1 MDTNRATRKGKEER
15 EPLAIVGIGCRFPGG
30 VESPESFWK
39 LLAEGR
45 SGIVEVPADR
55 WNRDRYYD
63 PDTSI
68 PRKMHTKWGGFV
80 DHVDEFDAQFWGISP
95 REALRMDPQQR
106 WLLECTWEAL
116 ENAGYRAA
124 ALRGSRTGVYIGI
137 ASNDYAQ
144 VQMTSPEDVDV
155 HTNSGSTLS
164 IASNRIAYLLDL
176 KGPALS
182 VDTACSSALVAINIG
197 CKDIWNGTVDAA
209 LVGGVNALLTP
220 DTSIGFSKA
229 TMLSPSGQCFAFD
242 ERANG
247 YVRGEGAGV
256 LFLVP
261 LSKAIANGD
270 RIYATVRSAV
280 INQDGN
286 TSSMTVPGQDTQEMM
301 LVEAYQQAGFEPSRV
316 TYMEAHGTGTPVGDP
331 IETNALGNI
340 LSQGR
345 KKGEE
350 CLIGSVKTNIG
361 HLESGSGAAG
371 MVKAA
376 LVLSKGLVPPTLNF
390 VRPNPNI
397 DFEALKLKVV
407 TKLTPLK
414 AHGDFPPVASVNSF
428 GFGGTNAHIVLE
440 AAPKSTPKS
449 QPKRAAERPYVLPI
463 SARDERVLRT
473 MADHYRRALAGHADQ
488 LADFCY
494 SAGARREH
502 LEKRAVVVGASAAEL
517 QDKLRQIFAGTEE
530 IPGVVQGSP
539 VPDVPPVVFVFTG
552 QGAQWWKM
560 GQELLQR
567 EPVFRKMIER
577 VDREVRKLGDWSLL
591 QEMTRSEADSKI
603 NRTYIAQPAIFALQ
617 VALAEL
623 WKSWGVQPAKV
634 VGHSV
639 GEVAAAYVAGVYTL
653 EDAVKVIYHR
663 SRLQEKTGGDGNKG
677 RMYAVGLSDGDAR
690 RRLQG
695 LENRVE
701 VAVVNS
707 PTMVTLA
714 GDKEPLERLAQTLEA
729 EGIFVRQLRINY
741 AFHTHQMDPIRDELL
756 ETLKDIQP
764 KPTRIPY
771 ISTVT
776 GGAMRGEELDG
787 TYWWRN
793 VRESVLF
800 APAMM
805 NLIRGGERLFLEIG
819 PHPALQSP
827 MTECLQ
833 EQNKKGHVFSS
844 LMRKEDETTQ
854 MLRNLAGLHNLGV
867 TIDWREVNQAAG
879 NFVEQPAYAWNR
891 ERFWLESE
899 EGRHIR
905 CDPQEH
911 PLLGLR
917 VKGTKPTW
925 EFYLDPRLFPY
936 LDDHRFWDSIIFPA
950 SGYGEIGLA
959 LCESLFPGED
969 YCVEE
974 LEMKKALFVS
984 ESKIPT
990 VRVMFDDEDRS
1001 FRVYSNASGNPF
1013 KEWDLN
1019 AQGRLRK
1026 LGVPS
1031 VAPADFE
1038 GIKRRMERHFDHEE
1052 YYSDYA
1058 DAGYQFGP
1066 NFQHL
1071 QNVWRRR
1078 HESFAEIVAPEGV
1091 VNTLKGY
1098 RFHPALLDAVFHAVK
1113 GAQIVP
1119 DDAKGTDYFYL
1130 PAAIRRIRVFREPVP
1145 TNLWTHAKVYF
1156 DDGESMISDLFV
1168 YDANQEPVA
1177 EVIGFRVDRVEQKDE
1192 KEEEL
1197 DNSFYQF
1204 RWESRR
1210 LKGSRV
1216 TGTPG
1221 FAPISAVVRK
1231 VMTEMPKIY
1240 DRYGLNRYYE
1250 GFEVRLDRTVA
1261 QSIINSFLEL
1271 GWAPEVGDRVE
1282 LDSFVQQL
1290 GILDIHRRLTRSH
1303 LNSLAKHGWLKK
1315 EGAERWSI
1323 AKPIFEIAVGDE
1335 LEALCQEY
1343 PAFASEARLQQVTG
1357 PVLAGVLTGNT
1368 DPVELLFPSGKSI
1381 DALTTFYREGG
1392 DFAANNDMIGLA
1404 VTELVK
1410 SVPSRRAIRILE
1422 VGAGTGSLTRSV
1434 LPVLEGHRTEYVF
1447 TDTSP
1452 AFLADAKKQFGD
1464 YPFVE
1469 YRTFDI
1475 EKSLEAQGIDAGSF
1489 DLVLATN
1496 VVHATADLKHS
1507 LSNLRR
1513 CLAQD
1518 GVIMFLEVTNERI
1531 TLDNVFGLLR
1541 GWWYYRDT
1549 DLRPSSAL
1557 LPRQRWEG
1565 LLNELGFEDVDSF
1578 VSSEKPEECQQ
1589 AVFLARSPSVPEVA
1603 QEENSAPEAGTG
1615 TGVQGETF
1623 VLLADQG
1630 GVASKLP
1637 SSLEAAGHRVITVR
1651 PGVAF
1656 AAQSEGVYVINPVVR
1671 SDWERLFAELQSLGC
1686 PPARLVHCWTLDD
1699 PGTSISLDRL
1709 ESVQT
1714 TGVHSL
1720 RVLVHA
1726 MHHIK
1731 PDPAPRIMVV
1741 TRGRISVAG
1750 ERLHAISAAP
1760 LTGFCRVMNNEHP
1773 DWPVV
1778 MVDLDPLGDAAEAAD
1793 VADELLLPDAEL
1805 EVAYRNGIRH
1815 VNRLHRVR
1823 EDEVPLLLTEAVQP
1837 DGRVLPYRLQIDKP
1851 GVLQN
1856 LSLNKT
1862 PRIEPREGE
1871 IEVRVKAGGINFR
1884 DVMKA
1889 LGMYP
1894 GNPVDLRW
1902 FGDDI
1907 SGTVVKVGPGV
1918 RDLKPGDDVV
1928 GMAPYA
1934 FRSYVTVN
1942 RNLVFRKPGHLS
1954 FEDAATLPTVFL
1966 TSHYAL
1972 VHLARMQKGERVL
1985 IHAGTGGVGQAAI
1998 QIAKHL
2004 GLEIFSTAGSDD
2016 KRQMLRDMG
2025 VHHVMNSRTLDFADE
2040 IMAITEGEGIDCVLN
2055 SLAGD
2060 FIPKSFQCLRRFGRF
2075 IEIGKIDVYGN
2086 SKFGMEMLKNN
2097 ISYFVVDL
2105 AQHLESKPEY
2115 VASMLKELEKELFAK
2130 NYGPLPHKVFP
2141 ITEVVEA
2148 FRYMAQGKHVGK
2160 NVLNFDVPSIK
2171 IGPCTQDGFR
2181 LRSDASYLITG
2192 GAGGFGFELAKWMV
2206 KNGAKHLVL
2215 VSRSGP
2221 KEAAQKEIRR
2231 MQTQGV
2237 TVRDAR
2243 ADVTDR
2249 AALRKLVAEIQ
2260 ASPAP
2265 LAGVVHGAMVI
2276 NDLDIIDLDEEG
2288 FNRVVHPKMLGAW
2301 ILHELTKDLPLD
2313 LFVCFSSFSTVM
2325 GAVRQSNYNAGNAF
2339 LDAIAQHRRSLGLPG
2354 LTFNWGALKGAGFVD
2369 RNEKTEQYLELLGL
2383 STYNMRETLSVFGR
2397 FIVRDPVNLAAS
2409 RADWNSLSRFA
2420 TLIQSKT
2427 YSNLVGEE
2435 GEGDRGA
2442 IRSQILQALPEAR
2455 QSLMEDFIAEQ
2466 VAGVFGTDV
2475 AKVDRD
2481 APLNSIGL
2489 DSLMAIEL
2497 MNRVESQLGISVPMG
2512 SVLNGPNIRELS
2524 EPILEALL
2532 NSAGDEL
2539 AEGRGGGERASAL
2552 NVPGLALSG
2561 TDVLE
2566 FPLSEGQKALWFLHQ
2581 LAPESPAYNLVFS
2594 AKIMPLVD
2602 IEVMKK
2608 AFKGL
2613 FQRHPMLDVTFHTV
2627 KGEPRQRIRRG
2638 RTVDFREHDA
2648 RRLSEEEIKHLIMQH
2663 ANEPFDLANG
2673 PVVRLELFRTKD
2685 DAHITLFSIHHIVSD
2700 AWSVTMVM
2708 NDLIESYLAHRIG
2721 REPDW
2726 SEIRARYHD
2735 FVNWERSHL
2744 ETESGARMLEYWK
2757 RHLEGSHLILDLP
2770 TDRPRPA
2777 VQTFNGGAMGF
2788 KLGKELTSKIIKTS
2802 ESQNVTLFTTL
2813 LSAFDILLHRYC
2825 NQDDVVIGVP
2835 LAGRTQSELQDV
2847 AGYFINPVPVR
2858 SQVGDDPV
2866 FRDYL
2871 QRNSES
2877 VVGALENQHYPLP
2890 KLVDHLKVPRDPSR
2904 SPVFQVSFSMERIP
2918 GVDEQGIAVFLI
2930 GQGGHKFHIGDIT
2943 VETVDLTLRHAQ
2955 FEITLVVEE
2964 AGGQIYGCW
2973 QYNADL
2979 FDEATISNL
2988 NGLFAQILE
2997 QVVANPELR
3006 ISEINLL
3013 NPDEEKKILQSWNKT
3028 RKPKAGQGLL
3038 HELVEARV
3046 SANPDKIAIRCG
3058 GDTLTFN
3065 QLDRRADGLAHE
3077 LVRAG
3082 IRPDMPVAL
3091 LVERSCEM
3099 VVGTLGILKAGGC
3112 YVPMDPEFP
3121 PYRLEQMLTDAKPGV
3136 VVTQRKLADRLP
3148 SGNWRVLYVE
3158 SIQPSDHS
3166 PDVVGLR
3173 PESLAY
3179 IIYTSGSTGT
3189 PKGVEIPHRAAVNF
3203 LQSMQDRPGMDE
3215 DDRLLA
3221 VTTLSFDISLLEIY
3235 LPLMTG
3241 AECVIASRQE
3251 VKDGRHLGHMLE
3263 EFGITVMQATPATWR
3278 MLIEAG
3284 WHGKSDL
3291 RILCGG
3297 EALPRDLATRLIDK
3311 ADVVW
3316 NMYGPTETTVWST
3329 CDRVDSGEG
3338 TISIG
3343 RPIANTTVYVLDTN
3357 RRPVPV
3363 GFVGELYIGGVG
3375 LARGYHGKPALTSER
3390 FVEIALPGGAKE
3402 RVYRTGDLARW
3413 RADGKLECLGRTDF
3427 QIKLRG
3433 VRMELDDI
3441 EAHVASHP
3449 KVKQAVVVKR
3459 DDLPG
3464 GPNLVA
3470 YVKPVGG
3477 SEGLTVALRQHVA
3490 ERLPESM
3497 RPAFYSFVDEFPLT
3511 PNRKVDRRKLPAPQ
3525 IDRSGMETEFV
3536 PARTASEKLL
3546 ADIFAEAFERERM
3559 GIRDNFFE
3567 MGGDSLLAVR
3577 ILAQASEAFNRHIP
3591 VEAFLRYP
3599 TIEQLANYLHSS
3611 EQEESVR
3618 ELELTAGSGLDLL
3631 ESLSHMDVKFL
3642 EEGARLPKVDA
3653 AALACIPESLL
3664 ALSGLSR
3671 TELLGEWFLHQPHL
3685 ASVYE
3690 LPMGKI
3696 GLIILPLFEM
3706 DLFKNE
3712 HALRESVVSALTMAG
3727 QMGAKTVSLTG
3738 MLPSATDH
3746 GRDVIKWIAGRKRM
3760 PFVTTGDATRTATV
3774 IKTIEGV
3781 LEKTGRK
3788 FAEERVA
3795 FIGLGS
3801 IGKAAVRL
3809 ALEVL
3814 PRPQELLLADPYLR
3828 EPELQAIRDEIVHSG
3843 YRGSISVHP
3852 NGGGIPQSVYEAS
3865 FLVGTTSIPGILDVQ
3880 KLRPG
3885 SVLVDYSFPP
3895 SFRVAD
3901 ALRRFEHQNDVL
3913 FTTGGELSFTDP
3925 IRETVYLPSRA
3936 KQLTGNLDPRQLA
3949 MMAGRN
3955 AREITGCIVVSLLTD
3970 LDRDVKA
3977 TLGPV
3982 SKADVLAHYQFLAKQ
3997 GFKPARLQMQR
4008 YFLDPKKVES
4018 FARSNFGELSAS

>member
-1 MDTNRATRKGKEER
+1 MDTNRPTSKGEEER

-39 LLAEGR
+39 MLVEGR
-45 SGIVEVPADR
+45 SGIVEVPANR
-55 WNRDRYYD
+55 WNAERYYH

-68 PRKMHTKWGGFV
+68 PRKMHTRWGGFV
-80 DHVDEFDAQFWGISP
+80 DNLDEFDAQFWGISP

-106 WLLECTWEAL
+106 WLLECAWEAL
-116 ENAGYRAA
+116 ENAGYRASA
-124 ALRGSRTGVYIGI
+124 MRGSRTGVYIGI

-176 KGPALS
+176 KGPAIS
-182 VDTACSSALVAINIG
+182 VDTACSSALVAINVG
-197 CKDIWNGTVDAA
+197 CKDLWSGEIEAA

-229 TMLSPSGQCFAFD
+229 TMLSPSGLCYAFD

-256 LFLVP
+256 LLLVP
-261 LSKAIANGD
+261 LSKALANGD

-286 TSSMTVPGQDTQEMM
+286 TSSMTVPGQETQEAM
-301 LVEAYQQAGFEPSRV
+301 LVEAYHQAGFPPARV

-331 IETNALGNI
+331 IETNALGNV

-345 KKGEE
+345 KKGQE

-376 LVLSKGLVPPTLNF
+376 LVLHHGLVPPTLNF
-390 VRPNPNI
+390 ERPNPNI

-414 AHGDFPPVASVNSF
+414 PDGEYLPVASVNSF
-428 GFGGTNAHIVLE
+428 GFGGTNAHIVME
-440 AAPKSTPKS
+440 AAPKVEAKLQGGRPAK
-449 QPKRAAERPYVLPI
+449 RPYLLPV
-463 SARDERVLRT
+463 SARDERVLKT
-473 MADHYRRALAGHADQ
+473 MADHYRKAVAEHGDS
-488 LADFCY
+488 LADFCF

-502 LEKRAVVVGASAAEL
+502 LDKRAVVMGSSAEEL
-517 QDKLRQIFAGTEE
+517 RDRLRQMFAGAEE
-530 IPGVVQGSP
+530 IEGVVLGSP
-539 VPDVPPVVFVFTG
+539 VDDVPQVVFVFTG

-560 GQELLQR
+560 GQELLER

-591 QEMTRSEADSKI
+591 EEMTRSEADSNI

-623 WKSWGVQPAKV
+623 WKSWGVRPAKV

-639 GEVAAAYVAGVYTL
+639 GEVAAAYVAGAYSL

-663 SRLQEKTGGDGNKG
+663 SRLQELTGGDGAKG
-677 RMYAVGLSDGDAR
+677 RMYAVGLSESDAR
-690 RRLQG
+690 RRILG
-695 LENRVE
+695 LEDRVE

-714 GDKEPLERLAQTLEA
+714 GDREPLEELAQALEA
-729 EGIFVRQLRINY
+729 EGIFVRQLKINY
-741 AFHTHQMDPIRDELL
+741 AFHTHQMDPIREELL
-756 ETLKDIQP
+756 NALKDIQP

-800 APAMM
+800 SPAMM

-844 LMRKEDETTQ
+844 LTRKEDETAA

-867 TIDWREVNQAAG
+867 EIDWREVNQAAG
-879 NFVEQPAYAWNR
+879 NFIEQPMYAWNR

-899 EGRHIR
+899 EGRHLR
-905 CDPQEH
+905 CDPEDH

-917 VKGTKPTW
+917 VKSTKPTW

-936 LDDHRFWDSIIFPA
+936 LEDHRFWDSIIFPA

-959 LCESLFPGED
+959 LCNVLFPGEG

-974 LEMKKALFVS
+974 LEMKKAMFVS
-984 ESKIPT
+984 ETKIPT
-990 VRVMFDDEDRS
+990 VRVVLDDEDRS
-1001 FRVYSNASGNPF
+1001 FRVYSNGTGNPY

-1026 LGVPS
+1026 LG
-1031 VAPADFE
+1031 APKMAPVDLE
-1038 GIKRRMERHFDHEE
+1038 GIKRRMERHFDHQE

-1071 QNVWRRR
+1071 QNVWRTR
-1078 HESFAEIVAPEGV
+1078 HESIAEIVAPEGV
-1091 VNTLKGY
+1091 VKTLNGY

-1119 DDAKGTDYFYL
+1119 EDAKGTDYFYL
-1130 PAAIRRIRVFREPVP
+1130 PASIGRIRIFKEPIP
-1145 TNLWTHAKVYF
+1145 TTLWAHARIFF
-1156 DDGESMISDLFV
+1156 DDGESLISNLFV

-1216 TGTPG
+1216 EGSPG
-1221 FAPISAVVRK
+1221 FTPVSTVVAR
-1231 VMTEMPKIY
+1231 VMAEMPKIY
-1240 DRYGLNRYYE
+1240 QRYGLGRYYE
-1250 GFEVRLDRTVA
+1250 GFESRLDAAVA
-1261 QSIINSFLEL
+1261 QSVINSFLEL
-1271 GWAPEVGDRVE
+1271 GWAPETGDRVE
-1282 LDSFVQQL
+1282 LDRFLCEL
-1290 GILDIHRRLTRSH
+1290 GILEIHRRLIRSH
-1303 LNSLAKHGWLKK
+1303 LKSLASEGWLRPDGTD
-1315 EGAERWSI
+1315 EWI
-1323 AKPIFEIAVGDE
+1323 VAKPIIGVSVDRE
-1335 LEALCQEY
+1335 LESLCEEF
-1343 PAFASEARLQQVTG
+1343 PEFSSEARLQQVTG
-1357 PVLAGVLTGNT
+1357 PVLAGVLTGT
-1368 DPVELLFPSGKSI
+1368 LDPVELLFPSGKSI

-1404 VTELVK
+1404 VTELLK
-1410 SVPSRRAIRILE
+1410 ASPPRRAIRILE
-1422 VGAGTGSLTRSV
+1422 VGAGTGSLTRAV
-1434 LPVLEGHRTEYVF
+1434 VPMLCGENTEYLF

-1452 AFLADAKKQFGD
+1452 SFLADARKQFGN
-1464 YPFVE
+1464 YNFVE
-1469 YRTFDI
+1469 YRTLDI
-1475 EKSLEAQGIDAGSF
+1475 EKSPEAQGIEAGSF

-1496 VVHATADLKHS
+1496 VVHATADLKNT
-1507 LSNLRR
+1507 LTNLKS

-1518 GVIMFLEVTNERI
+1518 GVILFLEVTNERI

-1541 GWWYYRDT
+1541 GWWYYQDT
-1549 DLRPSSAL
+1549 ELRPSSAL
-1557 LPRQRWEG
+1557 LSRSRWLS
-1565 LLNELGFEDVDSF
+1565 LLDELGFADVGSF
-1578 VSSEKPEECQQ
+1578 VSSENAEECQQ
-1589 AVFLARSPSVPEVA
+1589 AVFLARNPVA
-1603 QEENSAPEAGTG
+1603 GGGEGDGEESASGKLVVAEEQTY
-1615 TGVQGETF
+1615 
-1623 VLLADQG
+1623 VLLADEA
-1630 GVASKLP
+1630 GVAGRLAP
-1637 SSLEAAGHRVITVR
+1637 VLETAGHRAVTVR

-1656 AAQSEGVYVINPVVR
+1656 VARGEGEYVLNPVVR
-1671 SDWERLFAELQSLGC
+1671 SDWERLFAELQSKGS
-1686 PPARLVHCWTLDD
+1686 PATHLVHCWTLDD
-1699 PGTSISLDRL
+1699 PGTEISLDLL

-1726 MHHIK
+1726 MHHLK
-1731 PDPAPRIMVV
+1731 PNPAPRIMVV
-1741 TRGRISVAG
+1741 TRGRVSVSG
-1750 ERLHAISAAP
+1750 ERLHAISASP

-1773 DWPVV
+1773 EWPVIL
-1778 MVDLDPLGDAAEAAD
+1778 VDLDAKGDSFEARD
-1793 VADELLLPDAEL
+1793 LADELLLPDGEL
-1805 EVAYRNGIRH
+1805 EVAYREGLRQ

-1823 EDEVPLLLTEAVQP
+1823 EDEVPLRLAEAVQP
-1837 DGRVLPYRLQIDKP
+1837 DGRVSPYRLQIDKP

-1856 LSLNKT
+1856 LSLNAT
-1862 PRIEPREGE
+1862 PRREPGEGE

-1918 RDLKPGDDVV
+1918 GDLKPGDDVV

-1934 FRSYVTVN
+1934 FRSYVTVH
-1942 RNLVFRKPGHLS
+1942 RNLVFRKPSHLS
-1954 FEDAATLPTVFL
+1954 FEEAATLPTVFL

-1998 QIAKHL
+1998 QIAQHL
-2004 GLEIFSTAGSDD
+2004 GLEIFSTAGSEE

-2040 IMAITEGEGIDCVLN
+2040 IMAITGGQGVDCVLN

-2060 FIPKSFQCLRRFGRF
+2060 FIPKSFHCLRRFGRF

-2086 SKFGMEMLKNN
+2086 TKFGMEMLKNN

-2105 AQHLESKPEY
+2105 AQHLESKPGY

-2130 NYGPLPHKVFP
+2130 TYGSLPHKVFP
-2141 ITEVVEA
+2141 ITDVVES

-2171 IGPCTQDGFR
+2171 IGPCTQAGHRFR
-2181 LRSDASYLITG
+2181 ADASYLITG
-2192 GAGGFGFELAKWMV
+2192 GAGGFGFELAKWMA
-2206 KNGAKHLVL
+2206 KNGARHLVL

-2221 KEAAQKEIRR
+2221 KETAQEDIAR
-2231 MQTQGV
+2231 MRAQGV
-2237 TVRDAR
+2237 SVRDAR

-2249 AALRKLVAEIQ
+2249 AAMKKLVDDIQ
-2260 ASPAP
+2260 SGPAP

-2276 NDLDIIDLDEEG
+2276 NDLDIVDLDEEG
-2288 FNRVVHPKMLGAW
+2288 FNKVVHPKMLGAW
-2301 ILHELTKDLPLD
+2301 ILHELTKDLTLD
-2313 LFVCFSSFSTVM
+2313 LFVCFSSFSAVM

-2339 LDAIAQHRRSLGLPG
+2339 LDAIAQHRRSLGLPA

-2383 STYNMRETLSVFGR
+2383 STYDMRETLSVFGR
-2397 FIVRDPVNLAAS
+2397 FIARDPVNLAAS

-2420 TLIQSKT
+2420 ALIQTKT

-2435 GEGDRGA
+2435 ADGDRGA
-2442 IRSQILQALPEAR
+2442 IRSQILQASAEAR
-2455 QSLMEDFIAEQ
+2455 QALMEDFIAEQ
-2466 VAGVFGTDV
+2466 VAGVFGTEV
-2475 AKVDRD
+2475 SKVDRD

-2512 SVLNGPNIRELS
+2512 SVLNGPNIRELA
-2524 EPILEALL
+2524 EPILESLL
-2532 NSAGDEL
+2532 SSAGDEL
-2539 AEGRGGGERASAL
+2539 ADGRGGGERTSSSSI
-2552 NVPGLALSG
+2552 PGLALSG
-2561 TDVLE
+2561 TDVVE

-2581 LAPESPAYNLVFS
+2581 LAPDSPAYNLVFS
-2594 AKIMPLVD
+2594 AKITPPVD

-2627 KGEPRQRIRRG
+2627 KGEPRQRLRRG

-2648 RRLSEEEIKHLIMQH
+2648 RSLSQEEIKHLVMQH

-2673 PVVRLELFRTKD
+2673 PVVRLELFRTRD

-2700 AWSVTMVM
+2700 AWSVTLVM
-2708 NDLIESYLAHRIG
+2708 NDLIESYLAHRMG

-2735 FVNWERSHL
+2735 FVAWESAHL
-2744 ETESGARMLEYWK
+2744 KSESGARMLEYWM
-2757 RHLEGSHLILDLP
+2757 RHLEGSPLVLDLP
-2770 TDRPRPA
+2770 SDRPRPP
-2777 VQTFNGGAMGF
+2777 VQTFNGGARGF
-2788 KLGKELTSKIIKTS
+2788 KLGRDLTAKVIKLSEKE
-2802 ESQNVTLFTTL
+2802 NVTLFTTL

-2825 NQDDVVIGVP
+2825 NQDDIIVGVP
-2835 LAGRTQSELQDV
+2835 LAGRTQPELTEV

-2858 SQVGDDPV
+2858 SRVGEDPS

-2871 QRNSES
+2871 QTTSNS

-2890 KLVDHLKVPRDPSR
+2890 KLVDHLKVSRDPSR

-2979 FDEATISNL
+2979 FNETTISNL

-2997 QVVANPELR
+2997 QVVAAPDLR

-3013 NPDEEKKILQSWNKT
+3013 STEDEKKILQSWNKT
-3028 RKPKAGQGLL
+3028 RKPKAAQGLL

-3077 LVRAG
+3077 LVRMG
-3082 IRPDMPVAL
+3082 VRPDMPVAL

-3099 VVGTLGILKAGGC
+3099 VVGTLGILKSGGC

-3121 PYRLEQMLTDAKPGV
+3121 PYRLEQMLMDAKPTV
-3136 VVTQRKLADRLP
+3136 VVTQRKLAERLP
-3148 SGNWRVLYVE
+3148 AGNWKLVFVE
-3158 SIQPSDHS
+3158 GIQPVDGS
-3166 PDVVGLR
+3166 PDVLGLK
-3173 PESLAY
+3173 PDSLAY

-3203 LQSMQDRPGMDE
+3203 LHSMQDRPGMDE

-3221 VTTLSFDISLLEIY
+3221 VTTLSFDISLLELY

-3297 EALPRDLATRLIDK
+3297 EPLPRDLAARLVER

-3329 CDRVDSGEG
+3329 YDRVDTGEG

-3343 RPIANTTVYVLDTN
+3343 RPIANTTVYVLDAN
-3357 RRPVPV
+3357 LRPVPV
-3363 GFVGELYIGGVG
+3363 GFVGELYIGGIG
-3375 LARGYHGKPALTSER
+3375 LARGYHGQPVLTAER
-3390 FVEIALPGGAKE
+3390 FVEIALPGGVKE

-3449 KVKQAVVVKR
+3449 RVKQAVVVKR

-3470 YVKPVGG
+3470 YVKAGG
-3477 SEGLTVALRQHVA
+3477 SSEGLIPALRQHLA

-3497 RPAFYSFVDEFPLT
+3497 RPAFYSLVGEFPLT

-3525 IDRSGMETEFV
+3525 IDRSGMEAEFV

-3546 ADIFAEAFERERM
+3546 ADIFAEAFERDRM

-3577 ILAQASEAFNRHIP
+3577 ILAQASEAFNRQIP
-3591 VEAFLRYP
+3591 VEAFLRFP
-3599 TIEQLANYLHSS
+3599 TIEQLANYLHTS

-3618 ELELTAGSGLDLL
+3618 ELGLSAGSGLDIL
-3631 ESLSHMDVKFL
+3631 ESLSHMDVRFL
-3642 EEGARLPKVDA
+3642 DEGVRLPKVDA
-3653 AALACIPESLL
+3653 VALACIPESLL

-3685 ASVYE
+3685 ASIYE
-3690 LPMGKI
+3690 MPMGKI

-3712 HALRESVVSALTMAG
+3712 AVLREAVEAALTMAG
-3727 QMGAKTVSLTG
+3727 QMGAKTASLTG

-3746 GRDVIKWIAGRKRM
+3746 GRDVVKWIAGRKRM
-3760 PFVTTGDATRTATV
+3760 PSVTTGDATRAATI

-3788 FAEERVA
+3788 LAEERVA
-3795 FIGLGS
+3795 FLGLGS

-3814 PRPQELLLADPYLR
+3814 PRPHELLLADPYLK
-3828 EPELQAIRDEIVHSG
+3828 EHDLLTFRDEIVHSG
-3843 YRGSISVHP
+3843 YRGSISLHP
-3852 NGGGIPQSVYEAS
+3852 NGGGIPPSVYEAS
-3865 FLVGTTSIPGILDVQ
+3865 FLVGTTSIPGILDVN

-3895 SFRVAD
+3895 SFRVSD
-3901 ALRRFEHQNDVL
+3901 ALKRFEHQNDVL
-3913 FTTGGELSFTDP
+3913 FTTGGELSFSDP

-3936 KQLTGNLDPRQLA
+3936 RELTGNLDPRQLA

-3955 AREITGCIVVSLLTD
+3955 AREITGCVVVSLLTD
-3970 LDRDVKA
+3970 MERDVKA

-3982 SKADVLAHYQFLAKQ
+3982 AKEDVLAHYQFLAKQ

-4008 YFLDPKKVES
+4008 YFLDAKRVES
-4018 FARSNFGELSAS
+4018 FAKASFGAVSIP